1 MKTILGGFG
10 DIQSMMQT
18 VVDAVMHNNVE
29 MAAAQE
35 QALVAT
41 SATAKSRLDD
51 INALASYT
59 EASFERLNNAIV
71 STAQTSHN
79 IPRLTVSRIS

>member
-1 MKTILGGFG
+1 MKSILGGFG
-10 DIQSMMQT
+10 DIQRMMQT
-18 VVDAVMHNNVE
+18 VVDAVMNSNAE

-51 INALASYT
+51 INALASNT

-71 STAQTSHN
+71 SAAQTFN
-79 IPRLTVSRIS
+79 DVLRLTIFRIS